1 MCSSQGEQRLLRLT
15 TRYEPESLMSMAMQ
29 KVHVGAILAIAM
41 TGIVASVLA
50 TSLLVANQRFPNS
63 GLVKA
68 VGVGVYWDSAFTS
81 NVTSID
87 WGYLTPGSTANRTVY
102 IKNNGDIREMLNMTT
117 SNWSSGAYGK
127 ITLTWDREGQ
137 VLDPGSS
144 VQAVLTLSVSSNISS
159 VTSFSFN
166 IIIAGTEHP

>member
-1 MCSSQGEQRLLRLT
+1 MT
-15 TRYEPESLMSMAMQ
+15 MAMQ
-29 KVHVGAILAIAM
+29 KVSVSAILAIAI

-50 TSLLVANQRFPNS
+50 ASLLTTYQRFPNS

-68 VGVGVYWDSAFTS
+68 VGVGVYWDNTFTS

-87 WGYLTPGSTANRTVY
+87 WGYLTSGSAANRTVY
-102 IKNNGDIREMLNMTT
+102 VKNNGDIREMLNMTT

-137 VLDPGSS
+137 LLDPGSS
-144 VQAVLTLSVSSNISS
+144 VQAVLTLSVSSDISS

-166 IIIAGTEHP
+166 IIITGTEHP

>member
-1 MCSSQGEQRLLRLT
+1 MT
-15 TRYEPESLMSMAMQ
+15 MAMQ
-29 KVHVGAILAIAM
+29 KVSVSAILAIAI

-50 TSLLVANQRFPNS
+50 ASLLTTYQRFPSS

-68 VGVGVYWDSAFTS
+68 VGVGVYWDNTFTS

-87 WGYLTPGSTANRTVY
+87 WGYLTPGSAANRTVY
-102 IKNNGDIREMLNMTT
+102 VKNNGDIREMLNMTT

-137 VLDPGSS
+137 LLDPGSS
-144 VQAVLTLSVSSNISS
+144 VQAVLTLSVSSDISS

-166 IIIAGTEHP
+166 IIITGTEHP